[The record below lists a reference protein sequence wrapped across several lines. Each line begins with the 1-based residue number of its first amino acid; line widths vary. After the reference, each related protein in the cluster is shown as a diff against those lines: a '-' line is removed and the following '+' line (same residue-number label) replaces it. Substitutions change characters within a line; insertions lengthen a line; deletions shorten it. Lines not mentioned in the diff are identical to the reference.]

1 MSEIARTSGLPR
13 TFPHRPV
20 CVWERTT
27 YFVGSRFHLDLS
39 KVVFCAYSCY
49 SQVMPDNPDVKKVV
63 GSLRRFTRNEFA
75 MSLVDFY
82 DKNAFLTP
90 KQLYA
95 GKNLVRKMTVNEHAY
110 SWSILVDG
118 LYIDS
123 DEDEAFVQLYKVFSL
138 NGKRT
143 IRRRGLNSPSW
154 ATVVDNGFAHQRI
167 LRLLGDGAIRLL
179 TFDEMV
185 EIGRKTGLCCI
196 CGRAL
201 DDEKSIEAGI
211 GPVCAKKVLS
221 GAAPDSKDELE

>member
-1 MSEIARTSGLPR
+1 
-13 TFPHRPV
+13 
-20 CVWERTT
+20 
-27 YFVGSRFHLDLS
+27 
-39 KVVFCAYSCY
+39 
-49 SQVMPDNPDVKKVV
+49 MPDNPDVKKLV

-82 DKNAFLTP
+82 DKNAYLSP

-95 GKNLVRKMTVNEHAY
+95 GNNLVRKLTRNEHAY
-110 SWSILVDG
+110 SWSILADG

-123 DEDEAFVQLYKVFSL
+123 DEDATFVQLYKVFSL

-154 ATVVDNGFAHQRI
+154 ATVADNGFAHQRI
-167 LRLLGDGAIRLL
+167 LKLLGDGEIRLL
-179 TFDEMV
+179 SFDEMV

-221 GAAPDSKDELE
+221 GAVPDSKDETDSM

>member
-1 MSEIARTSGLPR
+1 
-13 TFPHRPV
+13 
-20 CVWERTT
+20 
-27 YFVGSRFHLDLS
+27 
-39 KVVFCAYSCY
+39 
-49 SQVMPDNPDVKKVV
+49 MPDKALVESLIIQLRAISKK
-63 GSLRRFTRNEFA
+63 SSFA
-75 MSLVDFY
+75 LSLVQFY
-82 DKNAFLTP
+82 DRSGMLTP
-90 KQLYA
+90 KQVLA
-95 GKNLVRKMTVNEHAY
+95 GKKLVSRFSINEHAY
-110 SWSILVDG
+110 SWSILADG

-143 IRRRGLNSPSW
+143 IRRRGVNSPSW

-167 LRLLGDGAIRLL
+167 LKLLGDGAIRLL